1 MILVSI
7 GANLPGPDGAPP
19 LETCRRAAAALDA
32 VPGLR
37 LRGLSRWF
45 VTAPVLPAGTPAPA
59 AQPAYLNAMAHLL
72 VEPGKAID
80 PAVLLQRLMALE
92 AAAGRVRGE
101 PNAPRVLDLDIVAI
115 GDMVRRS
122 PDPVLPHPRA
132 HERAFVLVPLA
143 ELVPGWVHP
152 VLGRSVEALIAG
164 LPSQRVRAL
173 CGA

>member
-32 VPGLR
+32 LPGLR

-45 VTAPVLPAGTPAPA
+45 ATAPVLPAGTPSA
-59 AQPAYLNAMAHLL
+59 ARQPAYVNAVADLA
-72 VEPGKAID
+72 VEQGAAID
-80 PAVLLQRLMALE
+80 PAALLQRLMALE
-92 AAAGRVRGE
+92 AAAGRVRAA
-101 PNAPRVLDLDIVAI
+101 PNAPRVLDLDIVAM
-115 GDMVRRS
+115 GDLVRRA

-143 ELVPGWVHP
+143 EVAPGWVHP
-152 VLGRSVEALIAG
+152 VLGQRVEALIAG
-164 LPSQRVRAL
+164 LAPQQVLAL
-173 CGA
+173 

>member
-19 LETCRRAAAALDA
+19 LDTCRRAAASLDA
-32 VPGLR
+32 LPGLR
-37 LRGLSRWF
+37 LRGLSRWY
-45 VTAPVLPAGTPAPA
+45 VTAPVLPGGATNLE
-59 AQPAYLNAMAHLL
+59 QPAYVNAMAQLV
-72 VEPGKAID
+72 VEPGGSID

-92 AAAGRVRGE
+92 EAAGRARSV

-115 GDMVRRS
+115 GALVRDA

-143 ELVPGWVHP
+143 ELVPDWVHP
-152 VLGRSVEALIAG
+152 RLRLSVCALIA
-164 LPSQRVRAL
+164 AL
-173 CGA
+173 SDQALQPLAEP